1 MSNEVAQ
8 PTEQDLSRSFALE
21 GTKGIKPPTLDTSN
35 LTAVP
40 QPPSSSTQPS
50 TAQNTA
56 TTEDSDNTAESST
69 NVEKDQARAGD
80 ALETPK
86 KQRGLLQVPSRS
98 SSHKIQPSPTSTGL
112 SGATASDPRE
122 SISGR
127 SKESK
132 GSFLGRRRN
141 GSTASSKM
149 SIKSP
154 GNSAGASGPQ
164 NPAVPDAPSVRQPK
178 KKKSFLSL
186 LCCGAPDNAN
196 SLEPNYAP
204 VPAHK
209 VSKFGLGRPSTA
221 SRPDPSKMG
230 QNNSAVA
237 QPQTEKEPLQQ
248 PQQQKEA
255 EAGDE
260 KHDPAVPSVTAPAE
274 ASSSDANGG
283 LSRPLG
289 TTRDDPLPDLP
300 AVPEVGNFQDEPVNP
315 SVSVDGPPQT
325 DAAIAASSSD
335 AELAKKDGEGDEK
348 MTDVDSAITDK
359 DEAPL
364 PLPKDEPTVAQAT
377 LPPPP
382 PVPQI
387 PTSNV
392 SEEVISPDPVE
403 QKQQWL
409 LPPIAP
415 RFKGKKCLVLDL
427 DETLV
432 HSSFKILHQADFT
445 IPVEIEGQYHNV
457 YVIKRPG
464 VDQFMKR
471 VGELYEVVVFT
482 ASVSKYGDPLL
493 DQLDI
498 HHVVHHRLFRE
509 SCYNHQGNYVKDL
522 SQVGRDLR
530 ETIIIDNSPTSY
542 IFHPQ
547 HAVPISSWFSDAH
560 DNELLDL
567 IPVLEDLAGSQV
579 RDSSPRSA
587 SPVNSPV
594 AAASGRP
601 SSPTPPGGPKTA
613 IRRRAAADQKDKVAN
628 ARPSSTRAAGAGGSS
643 STMLRLYTDE
653 SPGLKVDPVVVL
665 VLSLVFIFS
674 VVALHIIAKVT
685 RKFSS

>member
-8 PTEQDLSRSFALE
+8 QTEQDPSRSTSLE
-21 GTKGIKPPTLDTSN
+21 GTKGIKPPSLDTSN
-35 LTAVP
+35 FTAVS
-40 QPPSSSTQPS
+40 QPPSSSTQQS
-50 TAQNTA
+50 TTQNTL
-56 TTEDSDNTAESST
+56 TEDSDNTFNST
-69 NVEKDQARAGD
+69 TNFDKDQGRTSE
-80 ALETPK
+80 ALTETPK
-86 KQRGLLQVPSRS
+86 KNRDLLQVPSRS
-98 SSHKIQPSPTSTGL
+98 SSNKIQPSPTSTGL
-112 SGATASDPRE
+112 SGVTASEGRE
-122 SISGR
+122 SIGGR

-141 GSTASSKM
+141 GSAASSKM

-154 GNSAGASGPQ
+154 GQPTGASGPSQ
-164 NPAVPDAPSVRQPK
+164 PAVPNTPSVRQPK

-186 LCCGAPDNAN
+186 LCCGTPDHAN
-196 SLEPNYAP
+196 SLDAP
-204 VPAHK
+204 VPANK
-209 VSKFGLGRPSTA
+209 VSKFSLSRPTTA
-221 SRPDPSKMG
+221 KQPDPSKMG
-230 QNNSAVA
+230 QQNSVPAV
-237 QPQTEKEPLQQ
+237 PQIEKEPLQQ
-248 PQQQKEA
+248 PQQVPQVDT
-255 EAGDE
+255 GDG
-260 KHDPAVPSVTAPAE
+260 KHDVTSPQGTTKAA
-274 ASSSDANGG
+274 ASSSDANGE
-283 LSRPLG
+283 LSRPAG
-289 TTRDDPLPDLP
+289 NSHDQPLPDLP
-300 AVPEVGNFQDEPVNP
+300 TVVEAEPAQPETTTPT
-315 SVSVDGPPQT
+315 VSVDAPAQT
-325 DAAIAASSSD
+325 ETAVGVVSPSAD
-335 AELAKKDGEGDEK
+335 LGQQDGGDEK
-348 MTDVDSAITDK
+348 TENLDPGTTEVE
-359 DEAPL
+359 EAPL
-364 PLPKDEPTVAQAT
+364 PLPKDEPVTSHQT

-387 PTSNV
+387 PTA
-392 SEEVISPDPVE
+392 VIPEDSME

-432 HSSFKILHQADFT
+432 HSSFKVLHQADFT
-445 IPVEIEGQYHNV
+445 IPVEIEGQFHNV

-579 RDSSPRSA
+579 RDVS
-587 SPVNSPV
+587 
-594 AAASGRP
+594 
-601 SSPTPPGGPKTA
+601 
-613 IRRRAAADQKDKVAN
+613 
-628 ARPSSTRAAGAGGSS
+628 
-643 STMLRLYTDE
+643 
-653 SPGLKVDPVVVL
+653 L
-665 VLSLVFIFS
+665 VLD
-674 VVALHIIAKVT
+674 VAL
-685 RKFSS
+685 